1 MKRLLLIPA
10 LALAVLVATPAAG
23 AETLHAS
30 FKGQFA
36 EAQFSSVDPSGCVVT
51 DVFIFAVDGTVKET
65 GNPEVTSSAAISV
78 FQFDRCTG
86 MPLFDVTA
94 FPTLAKD
101 EFQID
106 NQLDTATLNATV
118 EVFENISG
126 TSIPIDVHI
135 SWTGNGPTF
144 RTKDRF
150 QSSQPGS
157 KLKVRFD
164 GVSRAATASGTV
176 SDGMT
181 NFTPQAA
188 VFANMGSAKQGEM
201 EIIRE

>member
-1 MKRLLLIPA
+1 M
-10 LALAVLVATPAAG
+10 
-23 AETLHAS
+23 
-30 FKGQFA
+30 
-36 EAQFSSVDPSGCVVT
+36 
-51 DVFIFAVDGTVKET
+51 
-65 GNPEVTSSAAISV
+65 VTSSAAISI
-78 FQFDRCTG
+78 FQFDHCTG

-94 FPTLAKD
+94 FPTLAED

-126 TSIPIDVHI
+126 ASIPIDVHI
-135 SWTGNGPTF
+135 SWTGIGPTF

-157 KLKVRFD
+157 KLKIRFD

-176 SDGMT
+176 SDGTT
-181 NFTPQAA
+181 NFTPEPA
-188 VFANMGSAKQGEM
+188 VFADMGSAKQGEL
-201 EIIRE
+201 EIIHE